1 MEQIDKQ
8 AGRIVLRGYAIA
20 VAAAA
25 AATAFDVAIAPVV
38 GVRWPFLPF
47 LLAVMVAGRFGGRG
61 PALVATAA
69 STVGVWYA
77 VFEPRNSFNLAD
89 PVNMIG
95 LGIFLFVGAG
105 ISVMAGQLHG
115 ALMRVTRSEQAWKR
129 EAELVELSHDAI
141 IVADG
146 QRVIS
151 GWNAGAVAMYGW
163 KKSEAMGKVIHQLL
177 RTESGVTTSQMD
189 EVLSR
194 EGRWDGE
201 LRHTCADGTKVLLDS
216 CQVLVRDSSGAPSGI
231 LEINRDITQR
241 KQAEEALQRSEET
254 TRALIESASQGI
266 VGIDSAGRIEIVN
279 AMTERLFGYPR
290 EELLGQPLE
299 VLVPER
305 LRVRHQAHR
314 LMFDSN
320 PRSRPM
326 GLGLELMARRKDGS
340 EFAVEISL
348 GTADTPHGR
357 LSVSFITDIT
367 ERKQAEAALEEA
379 SEHRRMALESAGM
392 GAWDYRL
399 QTGEVFWDERCA
411 EMFGVAAG
419 SQVTYNS
426 AIASIHSDDRVAVED
441 AVSQAIAGARD
452 GAYHDEFRVVRP
464 DGSVHWI
471 ASHGRVFFEGKG
483 AQRRATRFI
492 GLNSDITE
500 RKRTENTMRRS
511 EALLRAV
518 SENTPDCLFLKDRHN
533 RFLSANP
540 ATLRLFGKREDQVLG
555 KGESECML
563 DPTEGMEI
571 EANDSFTMDRG
582 TTHIVEETIVT
593 PDGSRI
599 FLTSKTPWRNAEG
612 EVIGLI
618 GIARDITER
627 KRAQEE
633 VLRLNAELE
642 QRVRDRT
649 AQLEASNHELEA
661 FSYSVSHDLRAPL
674 RGINGWSL
682 ALLEEYGDRLDP
694 QARGYLDRV
703 RSESQ
708 RMGHLIDDL
717 LKLSR
722 VTRADMQVE
731 TVDLTSLAGSI
742 AARLREAEP
751 ARQIEFVIEPGLTA
765 SGDPLL
771 MEIALT
777 NLLSNAVKFTGP
789 RALAHIE
796 FGQTRSKG
804 ELVFYVRD
812 NGVGFNMAYAHTLF
826 GAFQRLHKPSEF
838 PGTGIGLATVQRVIH
853 RHGGRVDV
861 EAQPNQGATFY
872 FTLGGR
878 NGS

>member
-1 MEQIDKQ
+1 MEPIDKP
-8 AGRIVLRGYAIA
+8 AGGIVLRGYVVA
-20 VAAAA
+20 VAVVA
-25 AATAFDVAIAPVV
+25 AATAFEVAIAPVV

-47 LLAVMVAGRFGGRG
+47 FLAVMAAGRFGGRG
-61 PALVATAA
+61 PALVATAGSA
-69 STVGVWYA
+69 VAVWYA
-77 VFEPRNSFNLAD
+77 LFEPRHGFNLAD
-89 PVNMIG
+89 PVNMVG
-95 LGIFLFVGAG
+95 FGTFLFVGAG
-105 ISVMAGQLHG
+105 ISLLAGQLHS
-115 ALMRVTRSEQAWKR
+115 ALMRVTSSEQAWKR

-146 QRVIS
+146 QRVIT

-163 KKSEAMGKVIHQLL
+163 KPSEAVGQVIHQLL
-177 RTESGVTTSQMD
+177 RTESDITTSQMD
-189 EVLSR
+189 EALWR

-201 LRHTCADGTKVLLDS
+201 LQHTRADGTTVLVDS
-216 CQVLVRDSSGAPSGI
+216 CQVLVRDSSGAAAGV

-266 VGIDSAGRIEIVN
+266 VGVDPAGRIVVVN
-279 AMTERLFGYPR
+279 AMTERLFGYAR

-299 VLVPER
+299 LLLPER
-305 LRVRHQAHR
+305 LRARHQAHR
-314 LMFDSN
+314 VMFDAG

-326 GLGLELMARRKDGS
+326 GLGLELMARRKDGA

-348 GTADTPHGR
+348 GTAVTAHGR

-367 ERKQAEAALEEA
+367 ERKQAEAALAEA
-379 SEHRRMALESAGM
+379 AEHRRMALEAAEL

-399 QTGEVFWDERCA
+399 ETGEVFWDERCA
-411 EMFGVAAG
+411 RMFGMEAG
-419 SQVTYNS
+419 WQTTYDS
-426 AIASIHSDDRVAVED
+426 AIASIHPEDRGAVED
-441 AVSQAIAGARD
+441 AVSRAVAGARG
-452 GAYHDEFRVVRP
+452 GAYHEELRVVWP

-471 ASHGRVFFEGKG
+471 ASHGRVYFEGRG
-483 AQRRATRFI
+483 EERRATRFI
-492 GLNSDITE
+492 GVNVDITE
-500 RKRTENTMRRS
+500 RKRNENALRRS

-518 SENTPDCLFLKDRHN
+518 SENTPDCLFLKDRQN

-540 ATLRLFGKREDQVLG
+540 ATLRLFGKSEDQVIG
-555 KGESECML
+555 KSEAECML
-563 DPTEGMEI
+563 DAAQAMEI
-571 EANDSFTMDRG
+571 EAHDTLTMERG
-582 TTHIVEETIVT
+582 ATHMVEETIVT
-593 PDGSRI
+593 AEGSRI
-599 FLTSKTPWRNAEG
+599 LLTTKTPWRNAEG
-612 EVIGLI
+612 EVIGLV
-618 GIARDITER
+618 GVARDITER
-627 KRAQEE
+627 KRAQLE

-661 FSYSVSHDLRAPL
+661 FAYSVSHDLRAPL
-674 RGINGWSL
+674 RGIDGWSL
-682 ALLEEYGDRLDP
+682 ALLEEYGGLLDQ

-722 VTRADMQVE
+722 VTRAEMQVE
-731 TVDLTSLAGSI
+731 TVDLSSLAGSI
-742 AARLREAEP
+742 AARLRESEP
-751 ARQIEFVIEPGLTA
+751 ARQIEFVIAPGLTA
-765 SGDPLL
+765 SGDARLL
-771 MEIALT
+771 EIALT

-789 RALAHIE
+789 RAHALIE
-796 FGQTRSKG
+796 FGQMQSEG

-878 NGS
+878 NRS